1 MNTLLEISGDFLRTL
16 QDCERLL
23 SDKSKFSR
31 SASGFIDNVAWHSST
46 ERDVNNL
53 RDRVCF
59 HMVKLNFVAKPF
71 EIQLLLGIRRQ
82 LQQLSRQVA
91 DLRALLDWDPTQQRH
106 VIRPHAHETYF
117 SVPEPLSDRFRK
129 GMVSKDLELTQVRDD
144 LPLKEGFD
152 ALVYHFAKSTVN
164 FNPNPGLGQDVPAEQ
179 YLNLVKSRWILER
192 LEESTYFV
200 TLNPDSLYI
209 GYLRELEDQVRDQL
223 VRFQQSN
230 LDPPSLDELSRLP
243 DNCYSILVDAD
254 SRPSPAA
261 QTEHR
266 PFEEKILELEIQNG
280 YSTHPSTLTIFRKS
294 ETALRLVQAT
304 KHDQNEGFHQEES
317 TNVDMVH
324 TGLVPIFAASED
336 NSIDKSNLLLCN
348 AGQDTSYNL
357 RGPGDVAQFQ
367 RALTGFRV
375 SLDMSHI
382 ALHVELTGLNKSSIS
397 GQARLQF
404 WHLKPLARIQQSEDF
419 EPSEGDSASS
429 DPTPNS
435 PEGSPKLR
443 RFWTS
448 STTQLPGSSIVS
460 LVNGSRGNG
469 IALTCPEV
477 PVLIIFTKCERK
489 YAFLHLQCTLIDDQA
504 IQSHGARSLKQ
515 AGRRACSCLLT

>member
-1 MNTLLEISGDFLRTL
+1 MNTLAEISGDFLHTL

-31 SASGFIDNVAWHSST
+31 SAGGFIDNVAWHSST
-46 ERDVNNL
+46 ERDVNSL
-53 RDRVCF
+53 RDRVHF
-59 HMVKLNFVAKPF
+59 HMVKLNFIAKPF

-82 LQQLSRQVA
+82 LQQLSTQVA
-91 DLRALLDWDPTQQRH
+91 ELRALLDWDPTQERH
-106 VIRPHAHETYF
+106 AIKPNAHGTYF

-129 GMVSKDLELTQVRDD
+129 GSASKDPESSQVRDD

-152 ALVYHFAKSTVN
+152 ALVYHFAESTVK
-164 FNPNPGLGQDVPAEQ
+164 FKPNAGLGRDVPAEQ

-192 LEESTYFV
+192 LKESTYFT
-200 TLNPDSLYI
+200 TLNQESLYI
-209 GYLRELEDQVRDQL
+209 EYLREIEDQVREQL
-223 VRFQQSN
+223 VRFQQN
-230 LDPPSLDELSRLP
+230 DLHPPSLDVLSRLP

-254 SRPSPAA
+254 SRTSPAA

-266 PFEEKILELEIQNG
+266 PFEEKILELALQNG

-304 KHDQNEGFHQEES
+304 KDHQNEGFHHEES
-317 TNVDMVH
+317 INVDMVH
-324 TGLVPIFAASED
+324 TGLVPIFAASQD

-348 AGQDTSYNL
+348 AGQDTYYNL

-375 SLDMSHI
+375 SRDMSHI
-382 ALHVELTGLNKSSIS
+382 ALHIELSGLRKSSIS

-404 WHLKPLARIQQSEDF
+404 WHLKPLARMQQPEDS
-419 EPSEGDSASS
+419 EPSESDNASS

-435 PEGSPKLR
+435 PIGSLQLR

-448 STTQLPGSSIVS
+448 GTTQLPGSSIVS

-469 IALTCPEV
+469 IALTCPEL
-477 PVLIIFTKCERK
+477 PVLIIFTKFERK
-489 YAFLHLQCTLIDDQA
+489 YAFLHLQSTLIEHQA
-504 IQSHGARSLKQ
+504 IQSHAARKLTQ
-515 AGRRACSCLLT
+515 AGDEPVLAC

>member
-1 MNTLLEISGDFLRTL
+1 MNTLSEVSGDFLQTL
-16 QDCERLL
+16 KDCGRLL
-23 SDKSKFSR
+23 SDNSKFSR

-53 RDRVCF
+53 RDRVRF
-59 HMVKLNFVAKPF
+59 HLLKLNFITKPF

-91 DLRALLDWDPTQQRH
+91 DLRAVLDWDPTQQRH
-106 VIRPHAHETYF
+106 AIKPNAHGTCF
-117 SVPEPLSDRFRK
+117 FVPEPLSDRFRK
-129 GMVSKDLELTQVRDD
+129 GRVSKDPELSQGRDD

-164 FNPNPGLGQDVPAEQ
+164 FKPNSGLGQDVPAEQ

-192 LEESTYFV
+192 LKESTYFV
-200 TLNPDSLYI
+200 TLNPESLYNE
-209 GYLRELEDQVRDQL
+209 YLRELEDQVRDQL
-223 VRFQQSN
+223 VRFQQSDLHPPP
-230 LDPPSLDELSRLP
+230 LDVLSRLP

-266 PFEEKILELEIQNG
+266 PFEEKILELALQTG
-280 YSTHPSTLTIFRKS
+280 YNTHPSTLTIFRKS

-304 KHDQNEGFHQEES
+304 KDDQNEGFHHEES
-317 TNVDMVH
+317 INVDMVH
-324 TGLVPIFAASED
+324 TGLVPIFAASKD
-336 NSIDKSNLLLCN
+336 NSIDNNNLLLCN
-348 AGQDTSYNL
+348 AGQDTSYSL

-375 SLDMSHI
+375 SHDMSHI
-382 ALHVELTGLNKSSIS
+382 ALHIELTGLKKSSIS

-404 WHLKPLARIQQSEDF
+404 WHLKPLAKIQQSEDS
-419 EPSEGDSASS
+419 EPSEGGSASS

-435 PEGSPKLR
+435 PVGSLKLR

-448 STTQLPGSSIVS
+448 GTTQLPGSSIAS

-469 IALTCPEV
+469 IALTYPEL

-489 YAFLHLQCTLIDDQA
+489 YAFLHLQCTL
-504 IQSHGARSLKQ
+504 
-515 AGRRACSCLLT
+515 

>member
-1 MNTLLEISGDFLRTL
+1 MNTLAEISGDFLRTL

-31 SASGFIDNVAWHSST
+31 SASGFIDNVAWHNST
-46 ERDVNNL
+46 ERDVNSL
-53 RDRVCF
+53 RDRVHF
-59 HMVKLNFVAKPF
+59 HMVKMNFIAKPF

-91 DLRALLDWDPTQQRH
+91 ELRALLDWDPTQERH
-106 VIRPHAHETYF
+106 ATKLNAYETYF

-129 GMVSKDLELTQVRDD
+129 GRASKDPESSQVRDD
-144 LPLKEGFD
+144 LPIKEGFD

-164 FNPNPGLGQDVPAEQ
+164 FKPNSVLGQDVPAEQ

-192 LEESTYFV
+192 LKESTYFT
-200 TLNPDSLYI
+200 TLNPESLYI
-209 GYLRELEDQVRDQL
+209 EYLRELEDQVRDQL
-223 VRFQQSN
+223 VRFQQSD
-230 LDPPSLDELSRLP
+230 LHPPSLDVLSRLP
-243 DNCYSILVDAD
+243 DICYSILVDAD

-261 QTEHR
+261 QTEPR
-266 PFEEKILELEIQNG
+266 PFEEKILELALQNG

-294 ETALRLVQAT
+294 ETAFRLVQAT
-304 KHDQNEGFHQEES
+304 KDDQNEGFHHEES
-317 TNVDMVH
+317 VNVDMVL
-324 TGLVPIFAASED
+324 TGLVPIFAASQD
-336 NSIDKSNLLLCN
+336 NSVGNSNLLLCN
-348 AGQDTSYNL
+348 AGQDIPYNL

-375 SLDMSHI
+375 SHDMSPI
-382 ALHVELTGLNKSSIS
+382 ALHIELSGLRKSSIS

-404 WHLKPLARIQQSEDF
+404 WHLKPLARIQQSEDS

-435 PEGSPKLR
+435 PIGSLRLR

-448 STTQLPGSSIVS
+448 GTTQLPGSSIVS

-469 IALTCPEV
+469 IALTCPEL
-477 PVLIIFTKCERK
+477 PVLIIFTKCERR
-489 YAFLHLQCTLIDDQA
+489 YAFLHLQSTLTEHQA
-504 IQSHGARSLKQ
+504 IQSHGARNLTQ

>member
-23 SDKSKFSR
+23 DDKSKFSR

-59 HMVKLNFVAKPF
+59 HMVKLNFIAKPF
-71 EIQLLLGIRRQ
+71 EIRLLLGIRRQ

-91 DLRALLDWDPTQQRH
+91 DLRALLDWDPTQQRL
-106 VIRPHAHETYF
+106 VTRPHDHETYF
-117 SVPEPLSDRFRK
+117 SVPKPLSDRFRK
-129 GMVSKDLELTQVRDD
+129 GMVSKDLELSQVRDD

-164 FNPNPGLGQDVPAEQ
+164 FNPNAGLGQDVPAEQ

-200 TLNPDSLYI
+200 ALNPESLYR

-223 VRFQQSN
+223 VRFQQSD
-230 LDPPSLDELSRLP
+230 LHPPSLDELSRLP

-254 SRPSPAA
+254 SRTSPAA
-261 QTEHR
+261 QTERR

-304 KHDQNEGFHQEES
+304 KHDENEAFHQEES

-324 TGLVPIFAASED
+324 TRLVPIFAASQD

-357 RGPGDVAQFQ
+357 RGPDDVAQFQ

-375 SLDMSHI
+375 SYDMSHI

-404 WHLKPLARIQQSEDF
+404 WHLKPLARIQQSEDS
-419 EPSEGDSASS
+419 EPSEGDSASI

-448 STTQLPGSSIVS
+448 GTLPGSSTVS

-469 IALTCPEV
+469 IALTCPEL

-489 YAFLHLQCTLIDDQA
+489 YAFLHLQCTLIDHQA
-504 IQSHGARSLKQ
+504 IQSHGAWSLKQ
-515 AGRRACSCLLT
+515 AGRRTCSCLLT